1 MTITL
6 DLPPVPAAQAGPG
19 LERDGGPLPLI
30 ARTARVRPDDVL
42 QYRIVR
48 KSIDARKK
56 PAVTLLYRVDADLA
70 EGVRPSNSPNVKPY
84 VPRETYRPFEGKTD
98 LKNPLVIGAGPAG
111 LFAALVLAQA
121 GCAPVV
127 LERGRDVDRR
137 RRDIESFRA
146 SRVPDPESN
155 YLYGEG
161 GAGTWSDGK
170 LFTRIHEPA
179 VMYVLETFVACGADP
194 SILYFSHPHLGS
206 DRLPGIIASLRAKIE
221 SLGGTFRWDTR
232 VDGIVI
238 RDNVCRGVRLAGG
251 DTLDSEAVVVAAG
264 HSARLFTRDL
274 CPRVKSSMKGFQ
286 IGVRIEHP
294 QEFINETQYGMAV
307 PPGSLGAAP
316 YQIVSRP
323 TADGRIA
330 GAASFCMCPG
340 GEIIAAV
347 TDADHLCTNGM
358 SNAARD
364 AENANSALLAD
375 VRPSDFPGEHPLAGI
390 ELQEKYERLAF
401 ELGGG
406 TYRAPVMR
414 VGEFLA
420 ASGEGHAAG
429 AAKRGGKAA
438 VPSYR
443 PGTVGADIRKCLP
456 DFVSEALAEALP
468 MLGRQLEGFDDPDA
482 PMTAVESRSS
492 APFRI
497 LRGDDRMALSRDGR
511 RVEGLFPGGEGAG
524 YAGGIM
530 SAAAD
535 GVRLAEAAGRLR
547 PSDLRS

>member
-19 LERDGGPLPLI
+19 LERDGGLLPLI
-30 ARTARVRPDDVL
+30 ARAARVRPDDVL

-56 PAVTLLYRVDADLA
+56 PAVTLLYRVDAVLA
-70 EGVRPSNSPNVKPY
+70 EGVRPAEGPSLKPF
-84 VPRETYRPFEGKTD
+84 VRREPYRPFEGKTD

-121 GCAPVV
+121 GCRPVV

-137 RRDIESFRA
+137 KRDIESFRA
-146 SRVPDPESN
+146 SRRPDPESN

-221 SLGGTFRWDTR
+221 SLGGAFRWDSR
-232 VDGIVI
+232 VDEILI
-238 RDNVCRGVRLAGG
+238 RNGACAGVRLAGG
-251 DTLDSEAVVVAAG
+251 DTLESDAVVVAAG
-264 HSARLFTRDL
+264 HSARLFTRSL

-307 PPGSLGAAP
+307 PPASLGAAP
-316 YQIVSRP
+316 YQIASRP
-323 TADGRIA
+323 TPDGRIA

-364 AENANSALLAD
+364 GMFANAALISTIPAETFSTPDEAFGFLDALEAELAK
-375 VRPSDFPGEHPLAGI
+375 A
-390 ELQEKYERLAF
+390 
-401 ELGGG
+401 GGG
-406 TYRAPVMR
+406 GCTAPAQTARDFLNGRTGPLPPETSYCFGLTPARIDTLLPRPVAASLRRALAHFDAIMPGFVDRGVMIGGETRVSSPVRFERDRATYR
-414 VGEFLA
+414 
-420 ASGEGHAAG
+420 SS
-429 AAKRGGKAA
+429 
-438 VPSYR
+438 VP
-443 PGTVGADIRKCLP
+443 
-456 DFVSEALAEALP
+456 
-468 MLGRQLEGFDDPDA
+468 
-482 PMTAVESRSS
+482 
-492 APFRI
+492 
-497 LRGDDRMALSRDGR
+497 
-511 RVEGLFPGGEGAG
+511 GLYFCGEGAG
-524 YAGGIM
+524 FAGGIV
-530 SAAAD
+530 SAAVDGLHTAD
-535 GVRLAEAAGRLR
+535 ALLTY
-547 PSDLRS
+547 L

>member
-1 MTITL
+1 MTITI
-6 DLPPVPAAQAGPG
+6 DLPPIPAAKAGSGIDRELAPF
-19 LERDGGPLPLI
+19 I
-30 ARTARVRPDDVL
+30 ARAAGIRPDDVPG
-42 QYRIVR
+42 YRIVR

-84 VPRETYRPFEGKTD
+84 VPREKYRSFEGKTD

-137 RRDIESFRA
+137 KRDIESFRA

-179 VMYVLETFVACGADP
+179 VMYVLETFAACGADP

-323 TADGRIA
+323 TADGRVA

-364 AENANSALLAD
+364 GKFANAALISTIPAETFSTPDEAFGFLDSLEAELAK
-375 VRPSDFPGEHPLAGI
+375 A
-390 ELQEKYERLAF
+390 
-401 ELGGG
+401 GGG
-406 TYRAPVMR
+406 GCVAPAQTARDFLNGRTGPLPPETSYCFGLTPARIDSLLPRPVAASLRRALAHFDAIMPGFLDRGVMIGGETRVSSPVRFERDRATYR
-414 VGEFLA
+414 
-420 ASGEGHAAG
+420 SS
-429 AAKRGGKAA
+429 
-438 VPSYR
+438 VP
-443 PGTVGADIRKCLP
+443 
-456 DFVSEALAEALP
+456 
-468 MLGRQLEGFDDPDA
+468 
-482 PMTAVESRSS
+482 
-492 APFRI
+492 
-497 LRGDDRMALSRDGR
+497 
-511 RVEGLFPGGEGAG
+511 GLYFCGEGAG
-524 YAGGIM
+524 FAGGIV
-530 SAAAD
+530 SAAVDGLHTAD
-535 GVRLAEAAGRLR
+535 ALLAYR
-547 PSDLRS
+547 